1 MSNNTATNIIGSS
14 SIKNRTRETA
24 SPSGPFKAITTS
36 DGLTSANESPES
48 NYLNGI
54 DSIDNIFNPFQSTS
68 SFINSLST
76 SFSQQKI
83 MESHSQEEGPMSNNL
98 MKSLTNLNMLNSSF
112 SNNLL
117 EGKTNINNSNNHS
130 NNMRSSNNTPQPSN
144 LLHQTCGICG
154 KYPMVNGKTLV
165 GCLHSFCQ
173 PCLIQSSL
181 SNSLLSTSSII
192 ACPICSQE
200 TLIPN
205 GGIDA
210 LMPHYS
216 NPILLSLNQDLNQNN
231 SYNNFINL
239 SSSYQTSSTTST
251 TASSPVSNSN
261 FVKNNA
267 SNNNNNNNKFISHSN
282 NGFNGNN
289 NNNNNRLISNKNSF
303 HPVNQDLGMLKCC
316 LFNKK

>member
-1 MSNNTATNIIGSS
+1 MSNNTATNIVGLSSVRNLTSETGSPGGSS
-14 SIKNRTRETA
+14 STNK
-24 SPSGPFKAITTS
+24 
-36 DGLTSANESPES
+36 SPES

-54 DSIDNIFNPFQSTS
+54 DPIDNIFNPFESAS
-68 SFINSLST
+68 SFISLST
-76 SFSQQKI
+76 SYSQQKI
-83 MESHSQEEGPMSNNL
+83 MESHNQEEGPMSNNL
-98 MKSLTNLNMLNSSF
+98 MKSLNNLNMLNSPF
-112 SNNLL
+112 SNNIL
-117 EGKTNINNSNNHS
+117 EAKVNTNNNTNHCNNI
-130 NNMRSSNNTPQPSN
+130 RSSNSTPQPSN

-154 KYPMVNGKTLV
+154 KYPMTNGKTLV

-239 SSSYQTSSTTST
+239 SSSYQASSATST

-267 SNNNNNNNKFISHSN
+267 SNNKFNSHSN
-282 NGFNGNN
+282 NGFNNGSYNN
-289 NNNNNRLISNKNSF
+289 SNNNNRPISNKNNNF
-303 HPVNQDLGMLKCC
+303 HPNNQDLG
-316 LFNKK
+316 